1 MMNPKVRKRNL
12 LSCAIVTLIGTQP
25 SAYGALEE
33 VIITA
38 QKRSESLQDVPVAV
52 SAFTG
57 ETMETLGI
65 TNASE
70 LVAITPGLSVQNQAG
85 SNRNYFLR
93 GVGTSDVH
101 LTAASA
107 VGQYFDGITLTS
119 GFYARAALYDMERV
133 EVLKGPQNTLFGLNT
148 TGGAVN
154 YISNKPDLGAGT
166 HGKARVRIGNY
177 DRIEVDG
184 AVGFDVTDTLAG
196 RIAFQSINDDGA
208 FRSVS
213 DGRNYGDD
221 DLKNIRATFLWVPT
235 ELATVTFN
243 VRAMTSENNSTP
255 VRGVGSRSA
264 DGSGGLCAQVPTG
277 VIDFGQ
283 STSCLSRDGG
293 GTGEPASNPS
303 TSNWTLNTQDIG
315 FEDLETKGW
324 YLKFD
329 YELPWAT
336 FNSITSWD
344 NLQFRNANDN
354 DGGPTLGL
362 QSYQEDDRDTF
373 QQEFRLISSAEA
385 DFRWIAGLYYLND
398 QADSYTALRG
408 ARGAFRNGL
417 EVPNIQLDHSKTN
430 LGVYFQGEY
439 DVSDTLTLTAGVRW
453 SDEEIEGDY
462 LPSSP
467 NVAGDPTSTLYFK
480 DEVDALVRAQNPGG
494 PDFDDN
500 GYEIARQV
508 SQKLKNDDVGYTIK
522 LDWAVTDDSM
532 LYLSNSLG
540 FKGSALDIR
549 PVYALVPIGNVISGL
564 EETRL
569 EPESLEVWE
578 IGYKSSF
585 WDGRVELDAAAFH
598 YTYENLQQFVTGRGV
613 PTLDNAPESEI
624 TGFDANLRYGGD
636 NGFFLQAGISLL
648 DTEVTDAEGSLF
660 VEGAELANSPDL
672 SFNVLAQQEFTLNNG
687 NYLTLTANVS
697 HTGDQIKVTQTTGL
711 SEVTDQLTQEA
722 FTLLNANASY
732 RFGSDQQYNLSVYG
746 NNLTGEEFC
755 GAILINDGNAILG
768 GATNARTHINMTALC
783 RVTNASTR
791 TYGVSFAVDF

>member
-1 MMNPKVRKRNL
+1 MSPKLSKRTAMA
-12 LSCAIVTLIGTQP
+12 CAIVATLGVQY
-25 SAYGALEE
+25 SAQAALEE
-33 VIITA
+33 VIVTA
-38 QKRSESLQDVPVAV
+38 QKRAESLQDVPVAV

-93 GVGTSDVH
+93 GVGTADVH

-107 VGQYFDGITLTS
+107 VGQYFDGVTLTS
-119 GFYARAALYDMERV
+119 GFYARSALYDMERV

-166 HGKARVRIGNY
+166 QGSARVRVGNY
-177 DRIEVDG
+177 DRIEVDA
-184 AVGFDVTDTLAG
+184 AVGFDITDTLAG
-196 RIAFQSINDDGA
+196 RIAIQSINDDGA

-221 DLKNIRATFLWVPT
+221 DLKNVRATFLWMPT

-243 VRAMTSENNSTP
+243 ARAMRSNNNSTAI
-255 VRGVGSRSA
+255 RAVGSRSA
-264 DGSGGLCAQVPTG
+264 DGLGGLCSQVPTG

-315 FEDLETKGW
+315 FEDLETQGF

-336 FNSITSWD
+336 FNSTTSWD

-373 QQEFRLISSAEA
+373 QQEFRLVSSAENE
-385 DFRWIAGLYYLND
+385 FRWIAGVYYLYD
-398 QADSYTALRG
+398 DADSFTGLRG

-417 EVPNIQLDHSKTN
+417 QVPNIQLDHSKTN
-430 LGVYFQGEY
+430 LGMYFQGEY
-439 DVSDTLTLTAGVRW
+439 DITDTLTLTAGVRW

-494 PDFDDN
+494 PGFDEN

-508 SQKLKNDDVGYTIK
+508 SQKLTNDDVGYTVK
-522 LDWAVTDDSM
+522 LDWAISDDSM
-532 LYLSNSLG
+532 IYLSNSLG

-549 PVYALVPIGNVISGL
+549 PVYALVPVGNVISGL

-578 IGYKSSF
+578 IGYKAGF

-598 YTYENLQQFVTGRGV
+598 YTYENLQQFVTGRGI
-613 PTLDNAPESEI
+613 PILDNAPESEI
-624 TGFDANLRYGGD
+624 TGFDANIRYGGD
-636 NGFFLQAGISLL
+636 NGFYLQAGVSLL
-648 DTEVTDAEGSLF
+648 DTEVTDAEGSSF

-672 SFNVLAQQEFTLNNG
+672 SFNILAQQEFTLRSG
-687 NYLTLTANVS
+687 NYLTLTANLS
-697 HTGDQIKVTQTTGL
+697 HTGDQIKVTPTQGL
-711 SEVTDQLTQEA
+711 TDVTDQLTQEA
-722 FTLLNANASY
+722 FTLLSANASY
-732 RFGSDQQYNLSVYG
+732 RFGSEQQYNVSLFG
-746 NNLTGEEFC
+746 NNLTDENFC
-755 GAILINDGNAILG
+755 GAILLNDGNAILRE
-768 GATNARTHINMTALC
+768 TSNARTDVHMNALC